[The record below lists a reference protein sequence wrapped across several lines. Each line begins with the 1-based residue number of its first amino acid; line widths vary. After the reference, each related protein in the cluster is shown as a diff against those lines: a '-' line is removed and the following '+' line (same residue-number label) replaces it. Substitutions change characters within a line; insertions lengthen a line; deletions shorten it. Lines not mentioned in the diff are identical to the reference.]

1 MLLKTLTAL
10 GQVKTSCTVLKRRGI
25 KIDSDDLSRKCV
37 FVCVCVRERTT
48 FLKVIEQQMLQNP
61 EK

>member
-10 GQVKTSCTVLKRRGI
+10 GQVKTSCTVLKRKGI
-25 KIDSDDLSRKCV
+25 KIDRDDLSRKCV
-37 FVCVCVRERTT
+37 FVCVRERT